1 MSNPEK
7 DEPLLDVAHGDP
19 AMSRHVRDSL
29 KVLAERTDD
38 PEFGKLV
45 EDVLRGRRS
54 LRDVAFTPAFER
66 TINPGVAQFAERYEQ
81 LSEEEREELAAQ
93 GERQLAE
100 QREASEGQPEES
112 ATHDDDDDPDS
123 NEWRDY
129 LR

>member
-1 MSNPEK
+1 MSKPEGE
-7 DEPLLDVAHGDP
+7 EPLLDIAHGDP
-19 AMSRHVRDSL
+19 AMSRHLRDSL

-54 LRDVAFTPAFER
+54 LRDVAFMPAFER
-66 TINPGVAQFAERYEQ
+66 TINPGVEQFAERYEQ
-81 LSEEEREELAAQ
+81 LSEDEREELAAQ
-93 GERQLAE
+93 GEQHLAE
-100 QREASEGQPEES
+100 QREAPAGQPEEL
-112 ATHDDDDDPDS
+112 AEHEDDPDS